1 MSEFIQQIDAA
12 LAQIGPALPG
22 SLPWALLALAGA
34 AFFAMGIGLFD
45 PPAFLRTPVIGRISL
60 GQEVAR
66 LRNEQPRRQ
75 PSALERALI
84 LPAAEALQRRAAESE
99 TEWLERA
106 LDLLDYPPPY
116 RSATDFYAQRVLWA
130 TLGFV
135 AGGLIAAALVS
146 TGFAIFALVFPLA
159 LGFAGYQIP
168 KSEINGKLK
177 RRREEML
184 FELPYT
190 LDRLG
195 VATVAERSLGQGL
208 VVTFSAPQGGYL
220 AREFRQVVA
229 DYLRAGRL
237 VEALERMARRNSDV
251 ELVARAAERLA
262 MAEREGTDVLNA
274 MRVVGERAR
283 VIVES
288 MIEERGEQNQTLMI
302 VPTLVALVGIIIAV
316 AGPSVA
322 LLFRGLGF

>member
-1 MSEFIQQIDAA
+1 MDNIGNLIQNLA
-12 LAQIGPALPG
+12 LGDG
-22 SLPWALLALAGA
+22 LPWALLALAGA
-34 AFFAMGIGLFD
+34 ALFAMGVGLFD
-45 PPAFLRTPVIGRISL
+45 APAALKTPVIGRISL
-60 GQEVAR
+60 AQEAER
-66 LRNEQPRRQ
+66 IKGNKTSRQ
-75 PSALERALI
+75 PNALERALI
-84 LPAAEALQRRAAESE
+84 LPLAESLQRRAAESE
-99 TEWLERA
+99 TAWLERA
-106 LDLLDYPPPY
+106 LDLLDYPDPY
-116 RSATDFYAQRVLWA
+116 KSATDYYAQRVLWA

-135 AGGLIAAALVS
+135 AGALLASALVS
-146 TGFAIFALVFPLA
+146 AGFPIFIFIFPLA
-159 LGFAGYQIP
+159 LGFIGYQVPRIQ
-168 KSEINGKLK
+168 INDKLK

-208 VVTFSAPQGGYL
+208 VVTFSAVEGGYL

-274 MRVVGERAR
+274 LRIVGERAR
-283 VIVES
+283 VLVET

-302 VPTLVALVGIIIAV
+302 VPTLVALFGIVIAV

-322 LLFRGLGF
+322 LLIGGFGF